1 MQRKQHRITI
11 GALAATG
18 VAAMLG
24 ACETETRVVRQDGMM
39 LANLPGATGGG
50 ADPATVTPRSQDVVG
65 LPGGAP
71 REELDDGTV
80 ILRARTGR
88 QLMGHLFTTLRNNE
102 RELFVAQVLS
112 TRTKQEFHDRG
123 LDPALAFDELKQRSE
138 WIEKLFQRMPQGEFT
153 PGVLMQRQG
162 DRVYRMTVTGMAAD
176 GLRWTFMD
184 MVMED
189 GSWRLRWFGGQ

>member
-1 MQRKQHRITI
+1 MPRTPRRISTGTLATI
-11 GALAATG
+11 GAAAI
-18 VAAMLG
+18 LG
-24 ACETETRVVRQDGMM
+24 ACETETRVIRQDGMM

-50 ADPATVTPRSQDVVG
+50 ATPGSATPRSQDVVG

-71 REELDDGTV
+71 RETLDDGTV

-88 QLMGHLFTTLRNNE
+88 QLMGHVFTTLRDNE
-102 RELFVAQVLS
+102 REIFVDQVLS
-112 TRTKQEFHDRG
+112 ARTRQEFYDRG
-123 LDPALAFDELKQRSE
+123 LDPELAFDELKSRSE
-138 WIEKLFQRMPQGEFT
+138 WIERLFQRMPQGEFT

-162 DRVYRMTVTGMAAD
+162 DRVYRMTVTGMAAE